1 MTGNMD
7 PSANLILDV
16 TRAGRPVE
24 RRLQSATIT
33 PMQNNPRSHGLWEM
47 TAPPAPATAAL
58 RGDIDADVVVVGGG
72 FAGCSAALHLAEGGA
87 RVTVL
92 EAVAIGFGAAGRNAG
107 LVNAGMWVMPDA
119 VIETLG
125 PTHGERLLSL
135 LGNAPAQ
142 VFDLVKRHG
151 MKCEAEPV
159 GTLHCAVGVKGMAEI
174 AARAAQWQAR
184 GAPVRVLD
192 AAEAAAKIGSSHF
205 PGALLDERAGT
216 IQPLAYVRGLAT
228 AAIAA
233 GAKIF
238 TGSAATATERR
249 GGRWRVETES
259 GSVTADWII
268 VATDAYSKGPWMSLR
283 TEQVHM
289 AYFNIAT
296 KPLSDNL
303 RHSILP
309 ERHGAWDT
317 EMVLSHFRLDQA
329 GRLIVGS
336 IGALRATG
344 TGVHRRW
351 ARAHLHRLFPQ
362 LGDVEFDAEWYGN
375 IGMTEEHL
383 PRFHTLAPQV
393 IAVAGYNGRGIA
405 PGTVFG
411 RELARV
417 VLGAVSPDQLALPES
432 KPTPAR
438 FRRIKEASYEVGSQL
453 AHIASA
459 L

>member
-1 MTGNMD
+1 
-7 PSANLILDV
+7 
-16 TRAGRPVE
+16 
-24 RRLQSATIT
+24 
-33 PMQNNPRSHGLWEM
+33 MQNNPRSHGLWEL
-47 TAPPAPATAAL
+47 TAPPAPPTTAL
-58 RGDIDADVVVVGGG
+58 RDDIDVDVVVVGGG

-87 RVTVL
+87 RIALL

-107 LVNAGMWVMPDA
+107 LVNAGMWMMPDA

-125 PTHGERLLSL
+125 PTHGERLLKL
-135 LGNAPAQ
+135 LGGAPAQ

-151 MKCEAEPV
+151 MACEAEPV
-159 GTLHCAVGVKGMAEI
+159 GTLHCAVGTKGMAEI
-174 AARAAQWQAR
+174 DARAAQWQAR

-233 GAKIF
+233 GAQVF
-238 TGSAATATERR
+238 TGSPATATERQ
-249 GGRWRVETES
+249 GGRWRVATEG
-259 GSVTADWII
+259 GSVSADWII
-268 VATDAYSKGPWMSLR
+268 VATDAYSQGPWQALR
-283 TEQVHM
+283 MEQVPM

-309 ERHGAWDT
+309 DRHGAWDT
-317 EMVLSHFRLDQA
+317 ETVLSHFRLDQA
-329 GRLIVGS
+329 GRLVVGS
-336 IGALRATG
+336 IGALRGTG
-344 TGVHRRW
+344 VGVHRRW
-351 ARAHLHRLFPQ
+351 AKAHLRRLFPQ
-362 LGDVEFDAEWYGN
+362 LGEIEFDAEWYGN
-375 IGMTEEHL
+375 IGMTPEHL

-411 RELARV
+411 RELAKL
-417 VLGAVSPDQLALPES
+417 VLGTTRQEELALPGSE
-432 KPTPAR
+432 PAPAR
-438 FRRIKEASYEVGSQL
+438 FRRIKQASYEVGSQL

>member
-1 MTGNMD
+1 
-7 PSANLILDV
+7 
-16 TRAGRPVE
+16 
-24 RRLQSATIT
+24 
-33 PMQNNPRSHGLWEM
+33 MQNNPRSHGLWEM
-47 TAPPAPATAAL
+47 TAPPAPTTAAL

-87 RVTVL
+87 RVAVL

-119 VIETLG
+119 VVETLG
-125 PTHGERLLSL
+125 RTHGERLLSL

-151 MKCEAEPV
+151 MACEAEPV
-159 GTLHCAVGVKGMAEI
+159 GTLHCAVGAKGMAEI
-174 AARAAQWQAR
+174 AGRAAQWQAR

-233 GAKIF
+233 GAQIF
-238 TGSAATATERR
+238 TESAATATERR
-249 GGRWRVETES
+249 GGRWRVETEG

-268 VATDAYSKGPWMSLR
+268 VATDAYSSGPWTSLR

-351 ARAHLHRLFPQ
+351 ARAHLRRLFPQ

-417 VLGAVSPDQLALPES
+417 VLGAVSPDQLALPGSE
-432 KPTPAR
+432 PTPAR